1 MVEKFEKY
9 VNNYDLTKEKIILKK
24 NHSIRVMN
32 LCIKYAKKL
41 GFNDDIRCCFGKS
54 NWFTP

>member
-1 MVEKFEKY
+1 MVEEFEKY

-41 GFNDDIRCCFGKS
+41 DLMMKMYL
-54 NWFTP
+54 WQK

>member
-1 MVEKFEKY
+1 MVEEFEKY

-32 LCIKYAKKL
+32 LCVKYAKKL
-41 GFNDDIRCCFGKS
+41 GFNDEDMS
-54 NWFTP
+54 LATE